1 MKALKR
7 ILLGIGI
14 IVLAGV
20 SIIIGSVIIDSYNTS
35 YLKISKHPKWSNKS
49 YLLKNINIIPMTSDT
64 VLRRKMVL
72 IKDGLIS
79 EISDDISTSGIAVID
94 GKDGYL
100 MPGLMDM
107 HVHVWDD
114 YELGLY
120 LANGVTTLR
129 NLWGQPMHLR
139 MKKSISKEEII
150 APMFFTSSPKLTGP
164 NFMGDDNLQLLTPEQ
179 ARKKVR
185 EYQERGY
192 DFIKTYNGLPE
203 NLFNAILQESK
214 LQNLDIVAH
223 PSAEVPYSYHFKP
236 EIISIEHAE
245 DIVQQPLEYRLDTAK
260 LNKVVDLFTS
270 SPDAALC
277 PTLTVYH
284 NIYRLISEDE
294 ILNAKAMRYMNPLIL
309 SVDSKA
315 QYDRWTQAN
324 SVDPSTE
331 GRIKAQHEFHLL
343 AVKKLHE
350 RGVNI
355 VAGTDAGIGVTLPGY
370 SIHQELE
377 FYTQAGMSHFEAI
390 KTATINPTKT
400 HDFLKNL
407 GSIEIGKTANLLLLR
422 ENPLEDLSH
431 LKEPKLL
438 FIQGRKISR
447 KTLNNFENRA
457 QNRNNLIVSVLRYV
471 EYLMVE
477 R

>member
-20 SIIIGSVIIDSYNTS
+20 SIIIVSVIIDSYNTS
-35 YLKISKHPKWSNKS
+35 YLKISKHPKWSNNS

-79 EISDDISTSGIAVID
+79 EISDDISTSGITVID

-214 LQNLDIVAH
+214 LLNLDIVAH

-245 DIVQQPLEYRLDTAK
+245 DIV
-260 LNKVVDLFTS
+260 
-270 SPDAALC
+270 
-277 PTLTVYH
+277 
-284 NIYRLISEDE
+284 
-294 ILNAKAMRYMNPLIL
+294 
-309 SVDSKA
+309 
-315 QYDRWTQAN
+315 
-324 SVDPSTE
+324 
-331 GRIKAQHEFHLL
+331 
-343 AVKKLHE
+343 
-350 RGVNI
+350 
-355 VAGTDAGIGVTLPGY
+355 
-370 SIHQELE
+370 
-377 FYTQAGMSHFEAI
+377 
-390 KTATINPTKT
+390 
-400 HDFLKNL
+400 
-407 GSIEIGKTANLLLLR
+407 
-422 ENPLEDLSH
+422 
-431 LKEPKLL
+431 
-438 FIQGRKISR
+438 
-447 KTLNNFENRA
+447 
-457 QNRNNLIVSVLRYV
+457 
-471 EYLMVE
+471 
-477 R
+477 